1 MDTHARSPS
10 TETSVLEPTLND
22 GKMEILGASDFRET
36 DFSFA
41 LDAEELLKE
50 SKKRFSEYEVKEF
63 LAFVANNKENIA
75 KPAPRR

>member
-1 MDTHARSPS
+1 
-10 TETSVLEPTLND
+10 
-22 GKMEILGASDFRET
+22 MEILGASDFRET

-75 KPAPRR
+75 KPAPGADTPETAKGQQT